1 MQMML
6 EMKSEKEERLV
17 SLEIRDPKDLRPV
30 INALP
35 DGVVISLDMEEV
47 LGYGQKTE

>member
-1 MQMML
+1 MML
-6 EMKSEKEERLV
+6 EMKTKKEERLV
-17 SLEIRDPKDLRPV
+17 SLEISDPKDLRPI

-35 DGVVISLDMEEV
+35 DGVVLSLDMEEV

>member
-6 EMKSEKEERLV
+6 EMKSEKEERQV
-17 SLEIRDPKDLRPV
+17 SLEISDPSDIRPL
-30 INALP
+30 INSLP

-47 LGYGQKTE
+47 LSHGQKTE

>member
-6 EMKSEKEERLV
+6 EMKSEKEERVVL
-17 SLEIRDPKDLRPV
+17 LEISDPKDLRPV

-35 DGVVISLDMEEV
+35 DGVVISLDLEEV
-47 LGYGQKTE
+47 MTDGQKTK